1 MLGLINAERRRAGV
15 REVALGSNAAAQ
27 LHAES
32 MLDNCFAAHWGMDGL
47 KPYMRYTLTGG
58 YQSNAENVSGLDYC
72 IKPSDNFRLNPS
84 VKAEIDEAMQG
95 LMGSPGHRDNILD
108 PTHHQ
113 VNIGLAWDGFRR
125 NATRFYN
132 LIVVQHFEGDYIEYD
147 QLPTL
152 ENGVLT
158 LSGDTRNGARFAQ
171 KNDLGVSLFYDQP
184 PHQLTGGQL
193 SQTYCYDGGQ
203 SIAALRPPLLPNW
216 HYPED
221 FFTLTDQRCPDP
233 YDVSTDSPAPQS
245 YYEAYAAY
253 QQAVQAS
260 QLMPA
265 EVLTLP
271 WITAQEWTAQ
281 GESFAVAADLSEV
294 LRSHG
299 DGVYTIAV
307 WGTIDGG
314 AEVISQ
320 YSIFHGVIPPGG
332 YSLADTN

>member
-15 REVALGSNAAAQ
+15 REVALGRNAVAQ

-72 IKPSDNFRLNPS
+72 IKPSDNFRLNAS
-84 VKAEIDEAMQG
+84 VEVAMDEAMEG
-95 LMGSPGHRDNILD
+95 LMGSPGHRRNILN
-108 PTHHQ
+108 PTHRQ

-125 NATRFYN
+125 NETRFYN
-132 LIVVQHFEGDYIEYD
+132 INVVQHFEGDYVEYH
-147 QLPTL
+147 QPPAI

-158 LSGDTRNGARFAQ
+158 LAGNTRNGARFAQ
-171 KNDLGVSLFYDQP
+171 KNDLGVTIFYDQP

-193 SQTYCYDGGQ
+193 ASTYCSDAGQ
-203 SIAALRPPLLPNW
+203 RIAALRPPLLPRQ
-216 HYPED
+216 YYLED
-221 FFTLTDQRCPDP
+221 TYTIVDQRCPDP
-233 YDVSTDSPAPQS
+233 YAVSADTPAPQS
-245 YYEAYAAY
+245 YYEAYSAY
-253 QQAVQAS
+253 QQAIQAS

-281 GESFAVAADLSEV
+281 GESFAVAADLSDV

-307 WGTIDGG
+307 WGTIDGNN
-314 AEVISQ
+314 EVISQ
-320 YSIFHGVIPPGG
+320 YSIFHGVAPPGG
-332 YSLADTN
+332 YSSADTN